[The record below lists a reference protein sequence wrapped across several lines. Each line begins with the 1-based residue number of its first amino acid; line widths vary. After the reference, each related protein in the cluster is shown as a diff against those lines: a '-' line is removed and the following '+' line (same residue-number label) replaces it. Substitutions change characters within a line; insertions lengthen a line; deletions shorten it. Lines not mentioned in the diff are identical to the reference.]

1 VQDLDLPLKS
11 GFALQYLEGT
21 APEAA
26 LYLPW
31 VAVHLFYM
39 IEIPVPEALT
49 FDDVLLVPAYSDVVP
64 AQVSTQTRLT
74 RRILLNTPLLSAA
87 MDTVTE
93 SRLAIAMAQQGGIGI
108 VHRNLTPDQQASEI
122 DKVKRSESG
131 MIVDPVTMTPDQLI
145 SDALEVMRRYK
156 ISGVPVTKD
165 KKLVGILTNRDLRFE
180 TRTDIPIRDVMTKEN
195 LITVPVGTTLE
206 EAELILHKHRVE
218 KLLVVNGDYELKGLI
233 TVKDIQKKLKYPNA
247 SKDDQGRL
255 RVGGAIGATGD
266 FLERAA
272 ELVKNRVD
280 ALSID
285 SAHGHSSRV
294 LEAVRLVKKQF
305 PDVDLLA
312 GNIAT
317 YEGAKA
323 LIEAGA
329 DAVKVGIGPGSICTT
344 RMVTGAGMPQITAV
358 SEAFRAGRE
367 FDIPVIADGGIKYS
381 GDVAKA
387 IAAGASAVMIGSLF
401 AGVDES
407 PGETILYQGRTFK
420 AYRGMGSLSAMAQ
433 GSGERYFQGTQ
444 DLPEAATRSEG
455 VVTRERNGQNRLAK
469 YVPEGIEGRVPH
481 RGPLEAMIYQ
491 LVGGLRSGM
500 GYLGCGTI
508 EELQTN
514 SRFVRISNAGL
525 RESHVHDVIITREA
539 PNYHVE

>member
-1 VQDLDLPLKS
+1 
-11 GFALQYLEGT
+11 
-21 APEAA
+21 
-26 LYLPW
+26 
-31 VAVHLFYM
+31 M
-39 IEIPVPEALT
+39 IELPVPEALT

-74 RRILLNTPLLSAA
+74 ARIVLNTPLLSAA

-93 SRLAIAMAQQGGIGI
+93 SRLAIAMAQQGGLGI
-108 VHRNLTPDQQASEI
+108 VHRNLTPEQQASEI

-165 KKLVGILTNRDLRFE
+165 RKLVGILTNRDLRFE

-206 EAELILHKHRVE
+206 EAELILHQHRVE
-218 KLLVVNGDYELKGLI
+218 KLLVVNDQYELKGLI

-247 SKDDQGRL
+247 SKDEQGRL

-280 ALSID
+280 VLSID

-294 LEAVRLVKKQF
+294 LEAVRLVKKKF
-305 PDVDLLA
+305 PEVDLLA

-358 SEAFRAGRE
+358 SEAYRAGRE
-367 FDIPVIADGGIKYS
+367 FKIPVIADGGIKYS

-387 IAAGASAVMIGSLF
+387 IAAGANAVMIGSLF

-407 PGETILYQGRTFK
+407 PGETILYQGRSFK

-433 GSGERYFQGTQ
+433 GSGERYFQGQQ
-444 DLPEAATRSEG
+444 DMREEPSSRGEG

-481 RGPLEAMIYQ
+481 RGPLEAMVYQ